1 MCIAR
6 KKIYSINMQIFIY
19 RIPSIASFKHRTKRE
34 DPLLEN
40 DFFDDDFTSKINET
54 LFEPAIHTDT
64 KFYCNVINSLP
75 MACLMFSILDIW
87 NYDSA
92 KIKKDSTEEI
102 IAKINTVKVSPT
114 LGHSINFNELLG
126 GITLDEKGRIIAAT
140 AIKTELMVHI
150 KYLDVDMDKSGN
162 SAGTADWVK

>member
-1 MCIAR
+1 
-6 KKIYSINMQIFIY
+6 MQIFIH
-19 RIPSIASFKHRTKRE
+19 RIPSIASYKHRTKRQNSFLK
-34 DPLLEN
+34 D
-40 DFFDDDFTSKINET
+40 DFFDDDVTSKINET
-54 LFEPAIHTDT
+54 LFEPAIHADT

-87 NYDSA
+87 NFDSA

-102 IAKINTVKVSPT
+102 ITKINTIKVSPT
-114 LGHSINFNELLG
+114 LGHSMNFSKLLG

-140 AIKTELMVHI
+140 AIKTELMLHI

-162 SAGTADWVK
+162 SAGTADWVR